1 MFRRTRREPPR
12 VDLTP
17 LIDIIFQLVLFFMVS
32 TTFISSPGFKVDLPR
47 ASSDMMV
54 REQDDLQ
61 IWMTDEG
68 GIFVDR
74 EPVDFEGLI
83 QILGDK
89 ARADPST
96 LVVIKADMEVGHGK
110 VVTLMDLARSAGL
123 NRLAIAT
130 DPSAEK
136 GSGNS
141 GATP

>member
-32 TTFISSPGFKVDLPR
+32 TTFISAPGFKVELPR

-61 IWMTDEG
+61 IWMTNEG

-83 QILGDK
+83 QILGAQ
-89 ARADPST
+89 ARTDPST

-136 GSGNS
+136 GTGNS
-141 GATP
+141 DATP

>member
-1 MFRRTRREPPR
+1 

-32 TTFISSPGFKVDLPR
+32 TTFISAPGFKVDLPR

-61 IWMTDEG
+61 IWMTNEG

-83 QILGDK
+83 QVLADK
-89 ARADPST
+89 ARVDPST

-141 GATP
+141 DATP

>member
-1 MFRRTRREPPR
+1 VFRRTRREPPR

-32 TTFISSPGFKVDLPR
+32 TTFISAPGFKVDLPR

>member
-1 MFRRTRREPPR
+1 

-32 TTFISSPGFKVDLPR
+32 TTFISAPGFKVDLPR

-83 QILGDK
+83 QILEAK
-89 ARADPST
+89 ARVDPST
-96 LVVIKADMEVGHGK
+96 LVVIKADMEVGHGR
-110 VVTLMDLARSAGL
+110 VVTLMDLARTAGL

-130 DPSAEK
+130 DPSPDK

>member
-1 MFRRTRREPPR
+1 VFRRTRREPPR

-32 TTFISSPGFKVDLPR
+32 TTFISAPGFKVDLPR

-61 IWMTDEG
+61 IWMTNEG

-83 QILGDK
+83 QILGAQ
-89 ARADPST
+89 ARTDPST

-136 GSGNS
+136 GTGNS
-141 GATP
+141 DATP

>member
-1 MFRRTRREPPR
+1 

-83 QILGDK
+83 QILRDK
-89 ARADPST
+89 ARSDPST

-141 GATP
+141 SATP

>member
-1 MFRRTRREPPR
+1 VFRRTRREPPR

-32 TTFISSPGFKVDLPR
+32 TTFISAPGFKVDLPR

-61 IWMTDEG
+61 IWMTNEG

-83 QILGDK
+83 QVLADK
-89 ARADPST
+89 ARVDPST

>member
-32 TTFISSPGFKVDLPR
+32 TTFISAPGFKVDLPR

-61 IWMTDEG
+61 IWMTNEG

-89 ARADPST
+89 ARSDPST
-96 LVVIKADMEVGHGK
+96 LVVIKADMEVGHG
-110 VVTLMDLARSAGL
+110 
-123 NRLAIAT
+123 
-130 DPSAEK
+130 
-136 GSGNS
+136 
-141 GATP
+141 

>member
-32 TTFISSPGFKVDLPR
+32 TTFISAPGFKVDLPR

-61 IWMTDEG
+61 IWMTNDG

-83 QILGDK
+83 HILGDK
-89 ARADPST
+89 ARTDPST

>member
-1 MFRRTRREPPR
+1 

-32 TTFISSPGFKVDLPR
+32 TTFISAPGFKVDLPR

>member
-32 TTFISSPGFKVDLPR
+32 TTFISAPGFKVDLPR

-83 QILGDK
+83 QILEAK
-89 ARADPST
+89 ARVDPST
-96 LVVIKADMEVGHGK
+96 LVVIKADMEVGHGR

-130 DPSAEK
+130 DPSPDK

>member
-32 TTFISSPGFKVDLPR
+32 TTFISAPGFKVDLPR

-61 IWMTDEG
+61 IWMTNEG

-83 QILGDK
+83 QILGAQ
-89 ARADPST
+89 ARTDPST

-136 GSGNS
+136 GTGNS
-141 GATP
+141 DATP

>member
-1 MFRRTRREPPR
+1 

-32 TTFISSPGFKVDLPR
+32 TTFISAPGFKVDLPR

-83 QILGDK
+83 QILADK
-89 ARADPST
+89 ARVDPST
-96 LVVIKADMEVGHGK
+96 LVVIKADMDVGHGK

-130 DPSAEK
+130 DPSPDK
-136 GSGNS
+136 GVGNS